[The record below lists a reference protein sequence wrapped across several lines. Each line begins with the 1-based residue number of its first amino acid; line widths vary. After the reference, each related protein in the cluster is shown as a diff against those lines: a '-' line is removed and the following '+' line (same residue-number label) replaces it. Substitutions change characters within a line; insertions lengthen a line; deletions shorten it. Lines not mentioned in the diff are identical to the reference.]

1 MLWRKAERCC
11 EYSARS
17 RLISNSPVFFL
28 VFLAICDTVLAACTA
43 GSATSASVNGAAL
56 ATNHGNSFGIAQ
68 QGELY
73 LVLMPPDVLIGD
85 LAEAR
90 R

>member
-1 MLWRKAERCC
+1 MLWRKAERCR
-11 EYSARS
+11 EYPARF
-17 RLISNSPVFFL
+17 RLVSNGRVFL
-28 VFLAICDTVLAACTA
+28 VILLATCDTVLAACTA
-43 GSATSASVNGAAL
+43 GWTTPASTDVARATD
-56 ATNHGNSFGIAQ
+56 HGHSFGVAQ
-68 QGELY
+68 QGELH